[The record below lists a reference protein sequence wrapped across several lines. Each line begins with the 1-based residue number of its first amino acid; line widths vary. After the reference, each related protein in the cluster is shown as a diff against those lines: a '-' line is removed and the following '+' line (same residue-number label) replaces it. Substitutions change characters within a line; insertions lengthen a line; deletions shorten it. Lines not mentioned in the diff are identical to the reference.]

1 MTNSKRN
8 SQNLKKIARL
18 QFAEY
23 LRTKRLEAGLTQS
36 DVAKK
41 LKFKN
46 AQFIS
51 NIERGLAPVPFST
64 LKLLMKCYNMSYEE
78 LSERYLELQKSIFM
92 GELGASPSDLKS
104 A

>member
-1 MTNSKRN
+1 MSSIKRSN
-8 SQNLKKIARL
+8 QNLKKIARL
-18 QFAEY
+18 EFAEF
-23 LRTKRLEAGLTQS
+23 LRGKRIEAGLTQS

-51 NIERGLAPVPFST
+51 NIERGLAPVPFPT
-64 LKLLMKCYNMSYEE
+64 LKLLMKCYDMSFEE
-78 LSERYLELQKSIFM
+78 LSEKYLELQATILQS
-92 GELGASPSDLKS
+92 ELGAKKS